1 MNAAR
6 FLLGLTLLLPTPAC
20 SQAQSAPQPFG
31 DGALACSVYAD
42 AFSESNAGRPELAAA
57 RGRYAQWVVGY
68 LSGYNAQNSQRFRAA
83 FGVFGDA
90 QRAREDFALWW
101 VYDVCKVNPQATI
114 HQAVQEFIAWRLREE
129 RQPAQAPAAPESP
142 CVRAKIAAFHRAKER
157 YADGTEKPVTSEM
170 LDEWRAQCSQAGAGA
185 IHSPASGSP
194 ERKAILDAYRPLVVA
209 DLGAPVEFA
218 VRTVRVSG
226 NNAFV
231 AVDAQRPGGGRIAK
245 ERTPYGQRH
254 ADSLD
259 FWDCCHAEAVLQRS
273 GASWQVLEHKIGATD
288 VWYESWYD
296 RLPRDLF
303 TIEAAQPVQAAAPA
317 SSSVGACVAAKM
329 TIFAATN
336 GENAPIP
343 DATLRAWDAQ
353 CARKLGK

>member
-6 FLLGLTLLLPTPAC
+6 FLLGLALLLPTPAY
-20 SQAQSAPQPFG
+20 SQVQSAPVIAG
-31 DGALACSVYAD
+31 DGAHACSVYAD

-68 LSGYNAQNSQRFRAA
+68 LSGYNWQNGQRFRADL
-83 FGVFGDA
+83 GVFGDA
-90 QRAREDFALWW
+90 QRARKDLALWW
-101 VYDVCKVNPQATI
+101 VYDVCKANPQATI

-129 RQPAQAPAAPESP
+129 QQPAQPAPASETP
-142 CVRAKIAAFHRAKER
+142 CVRAKISAFERAKER
-157 YADGTEKPVTSEM
+157 DGNGMARPVTSAM
-170 LDEWRAQCSQAGAGA
+170 LDEWRGQCDQAAA
-185 IHSPASGSP
+185 AVHTPASGSP

-226 NNAFV
+226 NHAFV

-254 ADSLD
+254 AGSLD
-259 FWDCCHAEAVLQRS
+259 FWDCCHAEALLQRS

>member
-6 FLLGLTLLLPTPAC
+6 FLLGLALLLPTPAC

-101 VYDVCKVNPQATI
+101 VYDVCKANPQATI

-129 RQPAQAPAAPESP
+129 QQPAQA
-142 CVRAKIAAFHRAKER
+142 
-157 YADGTEKPVTSEM
+157 
-170 LDEWRAQCSQAGAGA
+170 GAVA

-226 NNAFV
+226 NHAFV
-231 AVDAQRPGGGRIAK
+231 AVDAQRPGGGRIVK

-254 ADSLD
+254 AGSLD

-273 GASWQVLEHKIGATD
+273 GASWQVLEHRIGATD

-296 RLPRDLF
+296 RLPRELF
-303 TIEAAQPVQAAAPA
+303 TMEAAQPMQAAAP
-317 SSSVGACVAAKM
+317 SSSVGACVAARM
-329 TIFAATN
+329 TAFAAAN

-343 DATLRAWDAQ
+343 DATLRSWDAQ
-353 CARKLGK
+353 CARQLGK